1 MKYNRRDFIKTGGMV
16 MLGSLA
22 VPSFLEGCAGSTAD
36 KAAGISFALNH
47 FGLSESDMKKVLN
60 AALEKGGD
68 YADLFFEH
76 SYRNNIG
83 LQDGAVNRA
92 SSNIDFGMGVRVL
105 SGDQTGYAYVENIS
119 LAEMLTAARTAARI
133 ANGAAGKGPAKLTE
147 EPIINNYYG
156 VQTPWDEI
164 AVNQKTP
171 YLQKLNDQIFALDKR
186 VHKVMAS
193 LGDTTSHIFF
203 CNSEGQTY
211 FDYRP
216 MVTLGAV
223 CIMEDNGKIE
233 NSYASRAF
241 RMGVEFLTDEI
252 IAEVSKYPA
261 ATVILTGGEPSLWI
275 DDALVDRLHEAGKY
289 VCIETNGTRPLPA
302 SIDWVTCSP
311 KQGARL
317 AITRM
322 DEVKVVYEG
331 QDISIYERLSAEHF
345 FLQPCSCYNTA
356 LTVDCVMR
364 HPKWRLSLQTHKLID
379 IR

>member
-1 MKYNRRDFIKTGGMV
+1 MRKINEIFYSLQGEGYHTGTPAVFVRFSGCN
-16 MLGSLA
+16 LICSFCDTQHEEGSLM
-22 VPSFLEGCAGSTAD
+22 TD
-36 KAAGISFALNH
+36 
-47 FGLSESDMKKVLN
+47 D
-60 AALEKGGD
+60 
-68 YADLFFEH
+68 
-76 SYRNNIG
+76 
-83 LQDGAVNRA
+83 
-92 SSNIDFGMGVRVL
+92 
-105 SGDQTGYAYVENIS
+105 ENI
-119 LAEMLTAARTAARI
+119 AEA
-133 ANGAAGKGPAKLTE
+133 
-147 EPIINNYYG
+147 
-156 VQTPWDEI
+156 
-164 AVNQKTP
+164 
-171 YLQKLNDQIFALDKR
+171 
-186 VHKVMAS
+186 
-193 LGDTTSHIFF
+193 
-203 CNSEGQTY
+203 
-211 FDYRP
+211 
-216 MVTLGAV
+216 
-223 CIMEDNGKIE
+223 
-233 NSYASRAF
+233 
-241 RMGVEFLTDEI
+241 
-252 IAEVSKYPA
+252 SKYPA